1 MLSIYRFSGSDH
13 KGFWLPGED
22 IRNQAQDLRST
33 KDMLW
38 IDLNEP
44 TTAEEELVFGPIID
58 VHTLT
63 RDDVTRERRDLQH
76 RPHLPKV
83 EEFPDYLFVVVN
95 PLHPKLRER
104 TAKQNSDRKLHGTTQ
119 LSAVLTETKLVTHH
133 IEVLSSVE
141 TLRAYL
147 DRHGTQCERG
157 PDFLFHLIL
166 DAMVDEYAPSLDRL
180 TDSLDGLESQILR
193 RATPGLIPRLLH
205 LKRDIISIRKT
216 LVYEREVLARLSRGE
231 FAMIDERETVYYR
244 NVYDHLVRFTELIE
258 SAREMTSD
266 LMESHLSATS
276 NRLNEIMKVLTMIS
290 TIVLPMTLVAGIY
303 GMNFEIMPE
312 IKWKYGYV
320 WALGLMAIAG
330 LVPVAFFKWKRW
342 L

>member
-1 MLSIYRFSGSDH
+1 MLSIYRFSRSEKRGT
-13 KGFWLPGED
+13 WIAPGD
-22 IRNQAQDLRST
+22 IRREGQDLRAT
-33 KDMLW
+33 DDITW
-38 IDLNEP
+38 IDLSEP
-44 TTAEEELVFGPIID
+44 TEAEEAQVFGD
-58 VHTLT
+58 LVCVHSLT
-63 RDDVTRERRDLQH
+63 REDVTRERRDPDR

-83 EEFPDYLFVVVN
+83 EEFPDYLFVIVN
-95 PLHPKLRER
+95 PLQPKSRDKMVR
-104 TAKQNSDRKLHGTTQ
+104 QSTSSKAHGTTQ
-119 LSAVLTETKLVTHH
+119 LSAVLTETMLVTHH
-133 IEVLSSVE
+133 IEALPSVE
-141 TLRAYL
+141 NLRAYL
-147 DRHGTQCERG
+147 DRHGTQCDRG

-166 DAMVDEYAPSLDRL
+166 DEMVDEYAPSLDRL
-180 TDSLDGLESQILR
+180 TDSLDGLEAQILR
-193 RATPGLIPRLLH
+193 RPVPGLIPRLLH
-205 LKRDIISIRKT
+205 LKRDIIGIRKT
-216 LVYEREVLARLSRGE
+216 LVHEREVLARLSRGE

-303 GMNFEIMPE
+303 GMNFESMPE

-320 WALGLMAIAG
+320 WGLALMAVAG